1 MNKTIYEQFLTK
13 QYKVRKAEN
22 IRELVLESARI
33 YRKRTAFYLKEAK
46 GSYIRITY
54 ERMKND
60 YLTLANTF
68 ISMGLKNKPIA
79 VTGIN
84 SYEWAITYLAAS
96 TVGIVVPLDKEIS
109 IEDMTGFI
117 EASEA
122 EALIADEKYLLKL
135 QKTVN
140 RQGFIFIRTR
150 EESDNTDTESI
161 ASLIS
166 ADSTQYGQGNTEAET
181 MPIDRD
187 ESKILIFTS
196 GTTGNAK
203 GVCLSHRNICAN
215 IMSVSK
221 MVKIKSKDKVLS
233 ILPLHHTYECTLGF
247 LKIIYSGACIT
258 FCDGLRYIYRNIGE
272 YHPSVIVTVPLLLE
286 KVSQKL
292 EDSVRENIPAK
303 YKEKTKDMVFSELL
317 RALPFYIQIVIKRKV
332 KNSLGGRLH
341 TFIVGAAGIDKEIV
355 EQLSFLGVR
364 VLQGYGLTECS
375 PLLAGNNDFFV
386 KSDSTGL
393 PIHDVDIK
401 IFEPNSEGVGEI
413 IARGENIMRGY
424 YRDPEATEAVIRDGW
439 FHTGDLGYLDENGF
453 LYITGRSKNVIIT
466 KNGKN
471 IYPEEIESRLYG
483 NKLVADAIIIGASGS
498 EDVFVK
504 AKILPNLEA
513 IKEALQVA
521 VPTKEEIH
529 EIIRNAVEEIN
540 DKLPSYKRIKSFI
553 IRDREFEKT
562 TTQKIKRFGENIS
575 DEKQ

>member
-258 FCDGLRYIYRNIGE
+258 FCDGLRYIYR
-272 YHPSVIVTVPLLLE
+272 
-286 KVSQKL
+286 
-292 EDSVRENIPAK
+292 
-303 YKEKTKDMVFSELL
+303 
-317 RALPFYIQIVIKRKV
+317 
-332 KNSLGGRLH
+332 
-341 TFIVGAAGIDKEIV
+341 
-355 EQLSFLGVR
+355 
-364 VLQGYGLTECS
+364 
-375 PLLAGNNDFFV
+375 
-386 KSDSTGL
+386 
-393 PIHDVDIK
+393 
-401 IFEPNSEGVGEI
+401 
-413 IARGENIMRGY
+413 
-424 YRDPEATEAVIRDGW
+424 
-439 FHTGDLGYLDENGF
+439 
-453 LYITGRSKNVIIT
+453 
-466 KNGKN
+466 
-471 IYPEEIESRLYG
+471 
-483 NKLVADAIIIGASGS
+483 
-498 EDVFVK
+498 
-504 AKILPNLEA
+504 
-513 IKEALQVA
+513 
-521 VPTKEEIH
+521 
-529 EIIRNAVEEIN
+529 
-540 DKLPSYKRIKSFI
+540 
-553 IRDREFEKT
+553 
-562 TTQKIKRFGENIS
+562 
-575 DEKQ
+575 